1 MGINKLNKPV
11 KVKPS
16 TPKLALKLMY
26 QRRLFKLI
34 DEMQNSVMYWLMAT
48 YKQRLP
54 DIVEDIKTPLFK
66 RIYRYVTDAS
76 PSREIEKRF
85 KQVMRRWTKKFN
97 EMSDK
102 LANDF
107 VQRANTS
114 TTASFMQ
121 NLKKKGFVVQ
131 LDNSYATNN
140 VLQAL
145 ILENTRLIKSIP
157 QKYFLE
163 VQGILMRGIANGRD
177 AGLITKE
184 LSERYGIVKRRA
196 AMISRDQTNKAVET
210 ISRERSKSLGITKG
224 VWIHRGGSKHP
235 RESHISMDGTIYT
248 LAEGCYD
255 YAVQRNVQAG
265 ELINCNCTYSPYIE

>member
-1 MGINKLNKPV
+1 MGINKLNKPI
-11 KVKPS
+11 KVPPS

-54 DIVEDIKTPLFK
+54 DIIEDSKLPLLK

-76 PSREIEKRF
+76 PSRELEKRF

-97 EMSDK
+97 DMSDS
-102 LANDF
+102 LAHDF
-107 VQRANTS
+107 VKKANTA
-114 TTASFMQ
+114 TTASLMQ
-121 NLKKKGFVVQ
+121 NLKRKGFIVK
-131 LDNSYATNN
+131 LENNYATNN
-140 VLQAL
+140 ALQAL
-145 ILENTRLIKSIP
+145 LLENIRLIKSIP

-196 AMISRDQTNKAVET
+196 ARLSRDQTNKAVET
-210 ISRERSKSLGITKG
+210 ISRERSKSLGIRKG

-235 RESHISMDGTIYT
+235 RESHISMDGTIYM
-248 LAEGCYD
+248 LEEGCYD
-255 YAVQRNVQAG
+255 YAVQRKVQAG
-265 ELINCNCTYSPYIE
+265 ELTYCNCTYSPYIE

>member
-1 MGINKLNKPV
+1 MRTNKLNKPI
-11 KVKPS
+11 KIQPS

-34 DEMQNSVMYWLMAT
+34 DEMQNSVLYWLLAT

-54 DIVEDIKTPLFK
+54 DIVEDIKSPLFK
-66 RIYRYVTDAS
+66 RVYRYITDSS

-97 EMSDK
+97 DMADS
-102 LANDF
+102 LADDF
-107 VQRANTS
+107 VRKANVA

-121 NLKKKGFVVQ
+121 NLKKKGFTVKLENNYV
-131 LDNSYATNN
+131 TNN
-140 VLQAL
+140 VLAAL
-145 ILENTRLIKSIP
+145 MLENQTLIRSIP

-177 AGLITKE
+177 AGFITKK
-184 LSERYGIVKRRA
+184 LQERYGIVKRRA
-196 AMISRDQTNKAVET
+196 ALISRDQTNKAVET
-210 ISRERSKSLGITKG
+210 ISRERSKSLGIKKG
-224 VWIHRGGSKHP
+224 VWIHRGGSRHP
-235 RESHISMDGTIYT
+235 RESHLQMDGTIYS
-248 LAEGCYD
+248 LDEGCYD